1 VKLAESALTGL
12 VLAGGRATRMGGQDK
27 GLVPLAGRPMVAWV
41 LDALRPQVD
50 GIVINA
56 NRNLAAYGAF
66 GYAVVEDRQ
75 GGFLGPLAGLATGLS
90 VAPTPFVLTVPCD
103 SPLLAGDLAARLL
116 AACQAADAELAVAHD
131 GGRLQPVFALY
142 RRELADDLVGFLAEG
157 GRKIDRWFQ
166 AHRVATVDFADRAEC
181 FLNVNDP
188 AERASLEAR
197 LAGRDSA
204 APPPV
209 K

>member
-1 VKLAESALTGL
+1 MRADGITGV

-56 NRNLAAYGAF
+56 NRNLAAYAVF
-66 GYAVVEDRQ
+66 GHPVVEDRQ

-103 SPLLAGDLAARLL
+103 APLLAGDLAGRLL
-116 AACQAADAELAVAHD
+116 TGCRAADAELAVAYD
-131 GGRLQPVFALY
+131 GARLQPVFALY
-142 RRELADDLVGFLAEG
+142 RRELLDGLLGFLAEG
-157 GRKIDRWFQ
+157 GRKIDRWYQ
-166 AHRVATVDFADRAEC
+166 AHRVATVDFADRAES
-181 FLNVNDP
+181 FVNVNDP
-188 AERASLEAR
+188 AERAALEAR